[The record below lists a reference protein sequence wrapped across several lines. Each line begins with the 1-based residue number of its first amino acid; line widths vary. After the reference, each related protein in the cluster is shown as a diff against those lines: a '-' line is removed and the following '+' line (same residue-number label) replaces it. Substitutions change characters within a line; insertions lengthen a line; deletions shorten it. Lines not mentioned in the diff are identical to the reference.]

1 MNKLLAAVSV
11 VFILMSSCTIGQTT
25 NDIEIDEF
33 KKKMASE
40 KYVLVD
46 VRTAEEFA
54 DGYIEGALNIDYFSA
69 TFSEDISKLGLETPV
84 LVYCR
89 SGNRSRK
96 SMKIMYD
103 MGFNEVKNLDRI
115 NSSTKRQEG
124 SIGFAVTRGGEIAG
138 EHTVSFIGTN
148 DRIDLV
154 HKAQNRSIFVKG
166 AIESAIFISDKD
178 HGLYSIENIIN
189 LK

>member
-1 MNKLLAAVSV
+1 MNKLFAAVLV
-11 VFILMSSCTIGQTT
+11 VFILMLSCTIGQTT

-46 VRTAEEFA
+46 VRTAEEFV

-69 TFSEDISKLGLETPV
+69 TFSDEISKLGLEKSA

-89 SGNRSRK
+89 SGNRSSK

-103 MGFNEVKNLDRI
+103 LGFKEVYNLIDGIKGWKAKNNTLI
-115 NSSTKRQEG
+115 KE
-124 SIGFAVTRGGEIAG
+124 
-138 EHTVSFIGTN
+138 
-148 DRIDLV
+148 
-154 HKAQNRSIFVKG
+154 
-166 AIESAIFISDKD
+166 
-178 HGLYSIENIIN
+178 
-189 LK
+189 